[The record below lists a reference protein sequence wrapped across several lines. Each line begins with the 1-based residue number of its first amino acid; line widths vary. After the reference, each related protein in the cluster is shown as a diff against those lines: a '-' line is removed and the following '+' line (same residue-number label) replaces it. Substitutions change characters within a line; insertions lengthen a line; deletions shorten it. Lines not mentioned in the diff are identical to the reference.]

1 MPYVH
6 PTPESCATNQ
16 IDVVRDGHILRVTLN
31 DPDNLNVLDENSERA
46 FRALFEAIQL
56 DDEIRVVVLT
66 GTGSAFNAGGNV
78 GLNLDYNASRKL
90 ASIVLGNAR
99 RIVTSMLDCE
109 KPILAKINGDAVG
122 LGATLSLL
130 CDMTFMVDTARI
142 GDPHI
147 KVGLVAGD
155 GGALIWPLLI
165 GYARAKQY
173 LLSGDL
179 LTASE
184 AAAIGLVNFA
194 VPADELDALVDKWA
208 NRLARS
214 APHAIQGTKAAI
226 NAGLKLNAAAVLD
239 YGISREAI
247 SISSKDLVEAV
258 NAFYEKRRPEFQGE

>member
-1 MPYVH
+1 MPFVQ
-6 PTPESCATNQ
+6 PTPEDCTTNQ

-31 DPDNLNVLDENSERA
+31 DPENLNVFDENSERA

-56 DDEIRVVVLT
+56 DEETRVVVLT
-66 GTGSAFNAGGNV
+66 GTGTAFNAGGNV
-78 GLNLDYNASRKL
+78 GLNLNYNASHKL
-90 ASIVLGNAR
+90 ANKILGNAR
-99 RIVTSMLDCE
+99 RMVMAMLDCE
-109 KPILAKINGDAVG
+109 KPILARINGDAVG
-122 LGATLSLL
+122 LGATIALL
-130 CDMTFMVDTARI
+130 CDITFMVDTARI

-155 GGALIWPLLI
+155 GGALIWPLLV
-165 GYARAKQY
+165 GPARAKQY

-179 LTASE
+179 LTAPE
-184 AAAIGLVNFA
+184 AAAMGLVNFS

-226 NAGLKLNAAAVLD
+226 NAAIKLNAAAALD
-239 YGISREAI
+239 LGFAREAV

-258 NAFYEKRRPEFQGE
+258 NSFYEKRRPDFQGE